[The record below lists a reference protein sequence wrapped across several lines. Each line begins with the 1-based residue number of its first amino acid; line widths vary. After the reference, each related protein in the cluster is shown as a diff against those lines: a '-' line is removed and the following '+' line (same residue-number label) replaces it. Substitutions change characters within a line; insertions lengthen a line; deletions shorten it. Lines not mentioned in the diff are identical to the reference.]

1 MNADL
6 ILAIREH
13 HVLTFNYDGFERHVE
28 PHTYG
33 ILTTGYQGLRA
44 FQTGGGSRSGNQPMW
59 RLFHVNRIRGL
70 ALTEDRFTNPRP
82 GYNPQDSDFRTIWA
96 GV

>member
-1 MNADL
+1 MNSL
-6 ILAIREH
+6 ITDAVRERR
-13 HVLTFNYDGFERHVE
+13 VLTFTYDGFERQVE
-28 PHTYG
+28 PYTYG
-33 ILTTGYQGLRA
+33 KLTTGYEGLRA

-82 GYNPQDSDFRTIWA
+82 DYNPQDSDFRTIWA